1 MIVLPIWIFLV
12 CMCCQS
18 IKTNLMNNLSLK
30 PVRVCDMPVTI
41 VILNRDVLESNTIY
55 MFSFQRG
62 LVDI

>member
-1 MIVLPIWIFLV
+1 
-12 CMCCQS
+12 
-18 IKTNLMNNLSLK
+18 MNNLSLK
-30 PVRVCDMPVTI
+30 PVRVWDVPVTI